1 MFQNVP
7 KCSKMFQNIPKYS
20 KIIQN
25 KVKIELFA
33 SKIEL
38 KTAQNQPE
46 MLFKNASNFPL
57 CNVTR
62 ASFGS

>member
-1 MFQNVP
+1 
-7 KCSKMFQNIPKYS
+7 MFQNIPKYS

-46 MLFKNASNFPL
+46 MLLKNASNFPL